1 MKQPATEERDERS
14 GKVGA
19 IHQFPVFLS
28 VAYHL
33 QGVRHKHQV
42 ATCREMMDQSGKIR
56 QKRGRYDQVSISYP
70 RFCLSSATP
79 FIRSSTTPVDLG
91 LQKTSVSFTR
101 SLKRYAKSLLCSMA
115 NLMRR
120 QAKRTLHSN
129 CRPNLNILNPPAASC
144 THRDRRSCICTL
156 LCQSKQALPQ

>member
-1 MKQPATEERDERS
+1 MEQPAAERDERS

-33 QGVRHKHQV
+33 QRVRHKHQV
-42 ATCREMMDQSGKIR
+42 ATCRKMMDRKGKAR
-56 QKRGRYDQVSISYP
+56 QRRGRYDQVSISYP
-70 RFCLSSATP
+70 SFCLSSVTP
-79 FIRSSTTPVDLG
+79 FIRSSTAPVDLG
-91 LQKTSVSFTR
+91 LRRTSVSFTR
-101 SLKRYAKSLLCSMA
+101 SLKHYAKSLLRSVA

-129 CRPNLNILNPPAASC
+129 CRPNLKILNPLAASC

-156 LCQSKQALPQ
+156 FYQSKQALPQ